1 MPIATTDLVLHASA
15 NRPTDD
21 TTTSGGAIDALR
33 RASFTQM
40 GANAQIALVSDGA
53 DTRQVT
59 LTGRN
64 AAGAVIT
71 ENVTLTNAV
80 EVLSVN
86 TYERLHA
93 VDAASADGSRTVTV
107 KQGSGGSTLGTIPP
121 NERGFV
127 GTFLRSASESGA
139 VSRYEKVFAKNRHA
153 TLTLNEAKIKLT
165 ADPSARIK
173 IGLATAKDDSGSVAN
188 RKTAPGG
195 GITFSDDNID
205 LSVPGNTLEAG
216 SGIGV
221 WVEQGLQASDS
232 PFRSTYTIQIAG
244 TSV

>member
-15 NRPTDD
+15 NRPIDD

-71 ENVTLTNAV
+71 ENVNLNGAV

-93 VDAASADGSRTVTV
+93 VDAASADGARTVTV

-139 VSRYEKVFAKNRHA
+139 VDRYEKVFAKNAHA

-165 ADPSARIK
+165 ADPSARIM
-173 IGLATAKDDSGSVAN
+173 IGLAASKDDSGSVAN
-188 RKTAPGG
+188 RKTPPGG
-195 GITFSDDNID
+195 VTFSDDNVD

-221 WVEQGLQASDS
+221 WVEQGLQAADS